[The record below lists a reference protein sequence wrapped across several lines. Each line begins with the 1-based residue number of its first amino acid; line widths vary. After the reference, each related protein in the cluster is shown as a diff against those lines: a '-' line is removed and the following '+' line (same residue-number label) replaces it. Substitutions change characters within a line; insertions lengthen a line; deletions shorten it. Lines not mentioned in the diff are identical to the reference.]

1 MVVVFES
8 IFYPAGGWGAAGEG
22 EPRYSRRWQK
32 QMPDDQGVLDGS
44 KIWMNI
50 RGPMGRGKI
59 NNQN

>member
-1 MVVVFES
+1 MVFES
-8 IFYPAGGWGAAGEG
+8 IVYPAGGQGAAGEG
-22 EPRYSRRWQK
+22 EPRYSRRWPMQK
-32 QMPDDQGVLDGS
+32 PDDRGVLDES